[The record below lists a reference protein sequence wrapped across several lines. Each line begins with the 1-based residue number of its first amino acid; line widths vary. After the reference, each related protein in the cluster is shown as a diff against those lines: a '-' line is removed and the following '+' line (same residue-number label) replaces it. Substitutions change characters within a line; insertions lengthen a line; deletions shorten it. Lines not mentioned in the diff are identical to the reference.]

1 MSKPKVTNEE
11 SAILGD
17 MPGAEQFLQ
26 LGMLYSTGR
35 SMPTDMVSAHKWFN
49 IAAMHSVPPAS
60 GLRGIDRRVSAN
72 RAPGIGLPPPADAG
86 GSRGGLRL
94 NQVRRCSRITLPRA
108 FARVAI
114 VIGF

>member
-49 IAAMHSVPPAS
+49 IAAMNGCKEAAV
-60 GLRGIDRRVSAN
+60 LRHEIAAELSEVEIAAAQ
-72 RAPGIGLPPPADAG
+72 RA
-86 GSRGGLRL
+86 
-94 NQVRRCSRITLPRA
+94 
-108 FARVAI
+108 ARVWLTWH
-114 VIGF
+114 

>member
-11 SAILGD
+11 SAILGE

-49 IAAMHSVPPAS
+49 IAAMNGCKEAS
-60 GLRGIDRRVSAN
+60 PDG
-72 RAPGIGLPPPADAG
+72 
-86 GSRGGLRL
+86 
-94 NQVRRCSRITLPRA
+94 
-108 FARVAI
+108 
-114 VIGF
+114 

>member
-11 SAILGD
+11 NAILGE

-49 IAAMHSVPPAS
+49 IAAMNGCKEAAV
-60 GLRGIDRRVSAN
+60 LRHEIAAELSEAEIAAAQ
-72 RAPGIGLPPPADAG
+72 RA
-86 GSRGGLRL
+86 
-94 NQVRRCSRITLPRA
+94 
-108 FARVAI
+108 ARVWLTWH
-114 VIGF
+114 